1 MNNDYC
7 LQSYRNNYQDDGAG
21 AGADGA
27 GAVANKLYWYQKTQL
42 YKVITNPM
50 FIVCLIIFIG
60 IIVVIYWNYI
70 RPMSF
75 KKIYKKLQQFAGFKY
90 SHLTNQEREA
100 PQDTIEES
108 HEAAREATPVHGNS
122 HFIIYGSSGSGK
134 TSFLKHYLAIANA
147 QNAELRDS
155 SRQRDYVVFGRD
167 EREFPSQNFVPLL
180 QLEKVSI
187 ESLANKIVVLDDA
200 GAYKTLKTKVED
212 LFRYGRHLG
221 IQVIYLAHYAKD
233 VLPVVRE
240 NCFKIYL
247 TINNPDNF
255 FESIV
260 QTYGL
265 ASAVR
270 DGFNWKYYRDQ
281 LEYGII
287 EFDTRSQKYKI
298 LNDKYKLIYDSSKRS
313 KWGPEQLVAYESYFF
328 TGDEYNRLK
337 IFLEEMSDQTI
348 EITPHNIAYYYVA
361 YCKQNNIKVN
371 ESKIDNYVE
380 RMQKPLISD
389 SVKEGF
395 KNLIY
400 EHAKN
405 FTKNKLGTS

>member
-1 MNNDYC
+1 M
-7 LQSYRNNYQDDGAG
+7 QSYRNNDQGVSTGVSTGDGAG
-21 AGADGA
+21 AG
-27 GAVANKLYWYQKTQL
+27 ANKLYWYQKTQI

-70 RPMSF
+70 RPRQF
-75 KKIYKKLQQFAGFKY
+75 KTIYKKLLQFAGFKY

-108 HEAAREATPVHGNS
+108 PSHGNS

-134 TSFLKHYLAIANA
+134 TSFLKHYLA
-147 QNAELRDS
+147 QVTE
-155 SRQRDYVVFGRD
+155 QRTYVVFGRD

-187 ESLANKIVVLDDA
+187 ESLTNKIVVLDDA
-200 GAYKTLKTKVED
+200 GAYKNLRLKVED
-212 LFRYGRHLG
+212 LFRLGRHLG

-233 VLPVVRE
+233 VLPIVRE

-255 FESIV
+255 FESIG
-260 QTYGL
+260 QTYAI
-265 ASAVR
+265 ASTIKEL
-270 DGFNWKYYRDQ
+270 NWKYYRDQ

-287 EFDTRSQKYKI
+287 ELDTRSQKYKV
-298 LNDKYKLIYDSSKRS
+298 LNNKYKLIYDSSKRS
-313 KWGPEQLVAYESYFF
+313 KWGPEQLVAYENYFF

-337 IFLEEMSDQTI
+337 IFIEEMSDQTI
-348 EITPHNIAYYYVA
+348 EITPLNIAYYYVA
-361 YCKQNNIKVN
+361 YCKQNNIRVN

-389 SVKEGF
+389 SVKEYF

-400 EHAKN
+400 DQAKS
-405 FTKNKLGTS
+405 FTKNKLSN

>member
-7 LQSYRNNYQDDGAG
+7 LQSYRNNYQGEGDGAG
-21 AGADGA
+21 GGAKAGTIATTKA
-27 GAVANKLYWYQKTQL
+27 ITPNWFQKTRI

-60 IIVVIYWNYI
+60 FIVVIYWNYI
-70 RPMSF
+70 RPRQF
-75 KKIYKKLQQFAGFKY
+75 KTIYKKLLQFAGFKY
-90 SHLTNQEREA
+90 SHLTNQEGE
-100 PQDTIEES
+100 QEIKES
-108 HEAAREATPVHGNS
+108 HEATREAEVHGNS
-122 HFIIYGSSGSGK
+122 HFIIYGSSGSGR
-134 TSFLKHYLAIANA
+134 TSFLKHYLA
-147 QNAELRDS
+147 QV
-155 SRQRDYVVFGRD
+155 QRTYVVFGRD

-187 ESLANKIVVLDDA
+187 ESLTNKIVVLDDA
-200 GAYKTLKTKVED
+200 GAYKSLKAKVED
-212 LFRYGRHLG
+212 LFRYGRHMG

-233 VLPVVRE
+233 VLPIVRE
-240 NCFKIYL
+240 NCHKIFL

-260 QTYGL
+260 QTYAL
-265 ASAVR
+265 ASAIK
-270 DGFNWKYYRDQ
+270 DGFNWKYYRDL

-287 EFDTRSQKYKI
+287 EFDTRSQKYKV
-298 LNDKYKLIYDSSKRS
+298 LNNKYKLIYDSSKRS

-348 EITPHNIAYYYVA
+348 EITPLNIAYYYVA
-361 YCKQNNIKVN
+361 YCKQNNIRVN

-380 RMQKPLISD
+380 RMQKPLITD
-389 SVKEGF
+389 SVTEDF
-395 KNLIY
+395 KNLVY
-400 EHAKN
+400 DHAKS
-405 FTKNKLGTS
+405 FTKNKLSN

>member
-1 MNNDYC
+1 
-7 LQSYRNNYQDDGAG
+7 
-21 AGADGA
+21 
-27 GAVANKLYWYQKTQL
+27 
-42 YKVITNPM
+42 M

-70 RPMSF
+70 RPRQF
-75 KKIYKKLQQFAGFKY
+75 KTIYKKLLQFAGFKY

-100 PQDTIEES
+100 PQDT
-108 HEAAREATPVHGNS
+108 REATREATHNNNS
-122 HFIIYGSSGSGK
+122 HNNSHCNAHFIIYGSSGSGK
-134 TSFLKHYLAIANA
+134 TSFLKHYLA
-147 QNAELRDS
+147 QVAELRDS
-155 SRQRDYVVFGRD
+155 SRQRTYVVFGRD

-187 ESLANKIVVLDDA
+187 ESLTNKIVVLDDA
-200 GAYKTLKTKVED
+200 GAYKSLKTKVED
-212 LFRYGRHLG
+212 LFRFGRHLG

-233 VLPVVRE
+233 VLPIVRE

-260 QTYGL
+260 QTYAL
-265 ASAVR
+265 ASAIKE
-270 DGFNWKYYRDQ
+270 GFNWKYYRDL

-287 EFDTRSQKYKI
+287 EFDTRSQKYKV
-298 LNDKYKLIYDSSKRS
+298 LNNKYNLIYDSSKRS

-328 TGDEYNRLK
+328 TGDEYNKLK

-348 EITPHNIAYYYVA
+348 EITPLNIAYYYVA

-380 RMQKPLISD
+380 RMQNPLISD
-389 SVKEGF
+389 SVKEDF

-400 EHAKN
+400 DHAKI
-405 FTKNKLGTS
+405 FTKNKLNNV

>member
-7 LQSYRNNYQDDGAG
+7 LQSYRNNYQGEGDSAEAG
-21 AGADGA
+21 AIATTKA
-27 GAVANKLYWYQKTQL
+27 GAKATAANWFEKTRT

-60 IIVVIYWNYI
+60 IIVVVIYWNYI
-70 RPMSF
+70 RPRQL
-75 KKIYKKLQQFAGFKY
+75 KTIYKKLLQVAGFKY
-90 SHLTNQEREA
+90 SHLTNQERESCHEQEA
-100 PQDTIEES
+100 IGETPNNNNS
-108 HEAAREATPVHGNS
+108 HCNA

-134 TSFLKHYLAIANA
+134 TSFLKHYLAQI
-147 QNAELRDS
+147 
-155 SRQRDYVVFGRD
+155 QRTYVVFGRD

-180 QLEKVSI
+180 QLEKIGI
-187 ESLANKIVVLDDA
+187 ESLTNKIVVLDDA
-200 GAYKTLKTKVED
+200 GAYKSLRMKVED
-212 LFRYGRHLG
+212 LFRFGRHMG

-233 VLPVVRE
+233 VLPIVRE
-240 NCFKIYL
+240 NCHKIFL

-260 QTYGL
+260 QTYAL
-265 ASAVR
+265 ASAIK
-270 DGFNWKYYRDQ
+270 DGFNWKYYRDL

-287 EFDTRSQKYKI
+287 EFDTRSQKYKV
-298 LNDKYKLIYDSSKRS
+298 LNNKYKLIYDSSKRS

-348 EITPHNIAYYYVA
+348 EITPLNIGYYYVA

-389 SVKEGF
+389 SVKEDF

-400 EHAKN
+400 DHAKR
-405 FTKNKLGTS
+405 FTKNKLSN

>member
-7 LQSYRNNYQDDGAG
+7 LQSYRNNDQGVSTGDGAG
-21 AGADGA
+21 AGATG
-27 GAVANKLYWYQKTQL
+27 GANKLYWYQKTQL

-50 FIVCLIIFIG
+50 FIVCLFIFIG
-60 IIVVIYWNYI
+60 IIVVIYWHYI
-70 RPMSF
+70 RPSQF
-75 KKIYKKLQQFAGFKY
+75 KTIYKKLLQFERFKY

-100 PQDTIEES
+100 PQDT
-108 HEAAREATPVHGNS
+108 REATREAEVHGNS

-134 TSFLKHYLAIANA
+134 TSFLKHYLA
-147 QNAELRDS
+147 QVAE
-155 SRQRDYVVFGRD
+155 QRTYVVFGRD

-180 QLEKVSI
+180 QLEKVGI

-200 GAYKTLKTKVED
+200 GAYKSLKTKVED
-212 LFRYGRHLG
+212 LFRFGRHLG

-265 ASAVR
+265 ASAKADAVNVL
-270 DGFNWKYYRDQ
+270 NWKYYRDQ

-337 IFLEEMSDQTI
+337 IFLEKCPTRQL
-348 EITPHNIAYYYVA
+348 
-361 YCKQNNIKVN
+361 K
-371 ESKIDNYVE
+371 
-380 RMQKPLISD
+380 
-389 SVKEGF
+389 
-395 KNLIY
+395 
-400 EHAKN
+400 
-405 FTKNKLGTS
+405 

>member
-1 MNNDYC
+1 MNNDYKY
-7 LQSYRNNYQDDGAG
+7 YRNNDQGVSTGVGTGDG
-21 AGADGA
+21 
-27 GAVANKLYWYQKTQL
+27 ANKLYWYQKTQL

-50 FIVCLIIFIG
+50 FIAYLIIFIV

-70 RPMSF
+70 RPMFF
-75 KKIYKKLQQFAGFKY
+75 KKIYKKLLQFDGFKY
-90 SHLTNQEREA
+90 SHLTNQEGEA
-100 PQDTIEES
+100 TIEES
-108 HEAAREATPVHGNS
+108 PHTASHSNMHEATHSNM

-134 TSFLKHYLAIANA
+134 TSFLKHYLA
-147 QNAELRDS
+147 QVPRF
-155 SRQRDYVVFGRD
+155 YVVFGRD

-180 QLEKVSI
+180 QLEKVNI
-187 ESLANKIVVLDDA
+187 AELCKQLANKIVVLDDA
-200 GAYKTLKTKVED
+200 GAYKSLKTKVED
-212 LFRYGRHLG
+212 LFRYGRHLN
-221 IQVIYLAHYAKD
+221 IVVIYLAHYAKD

-260 QTYGL
+260 QTYGFKD
-265 ASAVR
+265 AIR

-281 LEYGII
+281 LEFGII
-287 EFDTRSQKYKI
+287 EFDTRSQKYKV
-298 LNDKYKLIYDSSKRS
+298 LNNKYKLIYDSSKRS
-313 KWGPEQLVAYESYFF
+313 EWSPEDYVAYESYFF
-328 TGDEYNRLK
+328 TGDEYNKLK
-337 IFLEEMSDQTI
+337 IFLEAMSDQTI
-348 EITPHNIAYYYVA
+348 EITPHNIAYYYVF

-389 SVKEGF
+389 SVKESF

-400 EHAKN
+400 EHAKS
-405 FTKNKLGTS
+405 FTKNKL